1 MSTMPFSPTI
11 SIIMPC
17 YQQANYLEE
26 AVRSVLDQRDVA
38 VELIVMD
45 PGSTD
50 GSREILGSLKEE
62 YGDALILHFAPDKGQ
77 SDAINRGMALARGTV
92 LAWLNS
98 DDRYYPGALKEA
110 AAYLNSTEPRWLYGR
125 CGIINAAGKQIFRPI
140 VAYKN
145 WRGRTFSIYKLL
157 TEPYIPQMAVFW
169 NRMLWDA
176 VGGVDVDRDMDM
188 DYDLFLHFARITAPK
203 ISTSYFADSRVHPEA
218 KSSTRTFDGINA
230 VAVTATQHSAGL
242 GLRGKLAVL
251 IHRMYGFRTKR
262 IYGLLK

>member
-1 MSTMPFSPTI
+1 MPFSPTI

-17 YQQANYLEE
+17 YQQMAYLEE

-50 GSREILGSLKEE
+50 GSRELLLTLKEE
-62 YGDALILHFAPDKGQ
+62 YHERLLLHFAPDKGQ

-110 AAYLNSTEPRWLYGR
+110 AAYLVSTKPRWLYGR
-125 CGIINAAGKQIFRPI
+125 CGIINAVGEQIFRPI

-145 WRGRTFSIYKLL
+145 WRGRSFSIYKLL
-157 TEPYIPQMAVFW
+157 TEPYIPQMAAFW
-169 NRMLWDA
+169 NRALWDA
-176 VGGVDVDRDMDM
+176 VGGVDVERDMDM
-188 DYDLFLHFARITAPK
+188 DYDLFLHFARTTAPK
-203 ISTSYFADSRVHPEA
+203 ISPSYFADSRVHPEA

-230 VAVTATQHSAGL
+230 VAVTARQHAAGL
-242 GLRGKLAVL
+242 GVRGKLAVL
-251 IHRMYGFRTKR
+251 IHRMYGVRTKL